1 MVNQYGFKVANI
13 YLKFYQALKISKLQM
28 GSNGNFLCNVTRYK
42 MVHIYKCE
50 NCVLGYTLIRLGIKL
65 L

>member
-1 MVNQYGFKVANI
+1 MLNQYGFKVANI

-28 GSNGNFLCNVTRYK
+28 GNKGNFLCNVSRHK
-42 MVHIYKCE
+42 MVHIYKRE
-50 NCVLGYTLIRLGIKL
+50 NCVLEYTLIHLDIKL